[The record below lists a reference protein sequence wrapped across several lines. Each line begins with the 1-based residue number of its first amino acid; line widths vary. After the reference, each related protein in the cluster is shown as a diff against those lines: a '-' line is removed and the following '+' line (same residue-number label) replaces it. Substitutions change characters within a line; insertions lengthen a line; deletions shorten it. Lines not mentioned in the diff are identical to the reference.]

1 MSTTT
6 ESPHCDDIMTSPS
19 MVFKRGQATRH
30 GMLRRVVP
38 VLLLLM
44 LPHVGAQVPDMEAM
58 CEAWP
63 DLMSDGARMNESVAW
78 QVSLGP
84 RLPDS
89 DASKALLASV
99 VENNSGWTF
108 EHDIHSYMDGNM
120 TNLVAKYT
128 PSGATRSD
136 HIIALGAHYDTRDRA
151 ERETDE
157 ANQSQP
163 IPGAN
168 DGASGVAVVLEM
180 MRLVP
185 AMDLPHPVMVVLFDA
200 EDQGPMPGL
209 EGSRRWADNLS
220 EQEIASIDAFLLLDM
235 VGDADLNLAR
245 ITSNSDSVAA
255 PIPSLAEA
263 VGLVAGTTACDGS
276 SGADVYQHTTSA
288 NIIDDHINTQAVGIP
303 SAVIIDHR
311 YGDGATRLADG
322 HWHTLDDTPD
332 KVSAESLAHV
342 ARLVELGLRTGSWQV
357 PEPIAEE
364 NTTNANND
372 LTNEAVVAAPLL
384 ALVAVWTAL
393 GLLTTA
399 FVASIVLLRRLRNS
413 TSTKGAWSWD
423 G

>member
-6 ESPHCDDIMTSPS
+6 ESPHCDDIKTSPS

-30 GMLRRVVP
+30 GMLRRLVP

-44 LPHVGAQVPDMEAM
+44 LPHVGATVPDRETL
-58 CEAWP
+58 CTAWP
-63 DLMSDGARMNESVAW
+63 DLVSDGDRMNESIAW

-89 DASKALLASV
+89 VASKALLASV

-108 EHDIHSYMDGNM
+108 HHDVHPFLNGSM
-120 TNLVAKYT
+120 TNLIAQYT
-128 PSGATRSD
+128 PSGVARTD
-136 HIIALGAHYDTRDRA
+136 HII
-151 ERETDE
+151 
-157 ANQSQP
+157 
-163 IPGAN
+163 
-168 DGASGVAVVLEM
+168 AVVLEM

-220 EQEIASIDAFLLLDM
+220 QEEIGSIDAFLLLDM

-276 SGADVYQHTTSA
+276 DGEDVYQHTTST

-322 HWHTLDDTPD
+322 HWHTLGDTPD

-342 ARLVELGLRTGSWQV
+342 ARLVELGLRTGAWQA
-357 PEPIAEE
+357 PEPIEE
-364 NTTNANND
+364 EHTTTDIND
-372 LTNEAVVAAPLL
+372 LTNEAIVAAPLL

-399 FVASIVLLRRLRNS
+399 FVASIVLLRRLRGS
-413 TSTKGAWSWD
+413 TSTNGAWSWD

>member
-6 ESPHCDDIMTSPS
+6 ESPHCDDIKTSSS

-30 GMLRRVVP
+30 GMLRRLVP

-44 LPHVGAQVPDMEAM
+44 LPHVGATVPDRETL
-58 CEAWP
+58 CTAWP
-63 DLMSDGARMNESVAW
+63 DLVSDGDRMNESIAW

-89 DASKALLASV
+89 VASKALLASV

-108 EHDIHSYMDGNM
+108 HHDVHPFLNGSM
-120 TNLVAKYT
+120 TNLIAQYT
-128 PSGATRSD
+128 PSGVARTD

-151 ERETDE
+151 EREAEE
-157 ANQSQP
+157 ANQTQP

-220 EQEIASIDAFLLLDM
+220 QEEIGSIDAFLLLDM

-276 SGADVYQHTTSA
+276 DGEDVYQHTTST

-322 HWHTLDDTPD
+322 HWHTLGDTPD

-342 ARLVELGLRTGSWQV
+342 ARLVELGLRTGAWQA
-357 PEPIAEE
+357 PEPIEE
-364 NTTNANND
+364 EHTTTDIND

-393 GLLTTA
+393 GTLSTA
-399 FVASIVLLRRLRNS
+399 FVASIVVLRRLRSS
-413 TSTKGAWSWD
+413 TSTNGAWSWD

>member
-1 MSTTT
+1 
-6 ESPHCDDIMTSPS
+6 

-30 GMLRRVVP
+30 SMLRRVLP

-44 LPHVGAQVPDMEAM
+44 LPHVGAQVPDKEAM
-58 CEAWP
+58 CAAWP
-63 DLMSDGARMNESVAW
+63 DLMSDGARMNESIAW

-89 DASKALLASV
+89 AASHTLLDSV

-108 EHDIHSYMDGNM
+108 HHDVHPFLNGNM
-120 TNLVAKYT
+120 TNLIAQYT
-128 PSGATRSD
+128 PSGVTRTD

-151 ERETDE
+151 EREPEE
-157 ANQSQP
+157 ANQTQP

-220 EQEIASIDAFLLLDM
+220 KEQIASIDAFLLLDM

-276 SGADVYQHTTSA
+276 SGEDVYQHTTSA

-311 YGDGATRLADG
+311 YGEGATRLADG

-342 ARLVELGLRTGSWQV
+342 ARLVELGLRTGAWQAPDSV
-357 PEPIAEE
+357 AEE
-364 NTTNANND
+364 NTTKVNSN
-372 LTNEAVVAAPLL
+372 LTDEAIVAAPLL
-384 ALVAVWTAL
+384 ALAAVWASL

-399 FVASIVLLRRLRNS
+399 FVASIVLLRRMRGSSS
-413 TSTKGAWSWD
+413 TNGAWSWD